1 MSLGIIILRIQ
12 EGLDY
17 ADFFGSLRHSI
28 IDMDDLTTNTA
39 DNNNINN
46 TNSNGN
52 MNIKLFQIPEKNDDD
67 DDDDVDNH
75 PHCLDEKVSKTTICL
90 ERKLSNTI
98 QSIQQSQQQR
108 ILAKKNFEKM
118 KSNKF
123 FCFWSFYLWI
133 FYFVFRSNTT

>member
-67 DDDDVDNH
+67 DDDIYAILFV
-75 PHCLDEKVSKTTICL
+75 L
-90 ERKLSNTI
+90 NT
-98 QSIQQSQQQR
+98 
-108 ILAKKNFEKM
+108 KKNFNHLGRHHHNVGVK
-118 KSNKF
+118 
-123 FCFWSFYLWI
+123 
-133 FYFVFRSNTT
+133 